1 MTIAEFLKIAQRDFD
16 TYDTVFDVEVT
27 CCDMIHDKETDYY
40 TRFCKF
46 IYGKVEV
53 VKMCG
58 DCEMVC
64 KWADFIGRNLEIF
77 REAAREMW
85 TWLPEDDDDLVYEWI
100 KEINLWFAG
109 YVSETEYR
117 QFMENYAIKIK

>member
-1 MTIAEFLKIAQRDFD
+1 MTIAELLKVMRNDYD
-16 TYDTVFDVEVT
+16 TYDEVFDVCVT
-27 CCDMIHDKETDYY
+27 CCDMTDDKETDYY

-53 VKMCG
+53 VKAWG
-58 DCEMVC
+58 DCGLLC
-64 KWADFIGRNLEIF
+64 KWTEFIERNLEIF

-85 TWLPEDDDDLVYEWI
+85 TWLPEDTDDLVYEWI

-117 QFMENYAIKIK
+117 QFMENYADKIK